1 MGPRPSTPL
10 DEYSQGIPGAEPIE
24 TLVTPCR
31 RGGSRSTLAVISGR
45 SRYADGFLAPIPR
58 SSVCST
64 ARFPGQGD

>member
-1 MGPRPSTPL
+1 MGQDPQLLWMNTVRTIPRV
-10 DEYSQGIPGAEPIE
+10 EPIE

-45 SRYADGFLAPIPR
+45 SRDVDGFLAPIPG

-64 ARFPGQGD
+64 ARFPGRGD